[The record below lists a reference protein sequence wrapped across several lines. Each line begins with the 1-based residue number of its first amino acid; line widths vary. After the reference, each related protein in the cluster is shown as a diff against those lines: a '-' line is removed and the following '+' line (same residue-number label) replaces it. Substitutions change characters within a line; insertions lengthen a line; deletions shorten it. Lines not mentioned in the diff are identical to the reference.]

1 MSEEI
6 GKETETLN
14 LYIEQQQN
22 KISNLMSTIVM
33 LETKVAYLE
42 NEIGKIDTKHAD
54 EIAFLKE
61 DYEAEIENLK
71 DINRHYKDELMMLSP
86 RPTLSNKNG
95 STGTKA
101 KTTKI
106 TTGFDIKG
114 EHDPRKNRKRK
125 GLIHDILAEQ
135 STAIGSGFDLM
146 ADNDAKVAKR
156 RKGIVHAADAVSV
169 KHNNDL
175 VGKILENVKAPVRR
189 GVTSSDATADRIR
202 KTPILEPKE
211 EPVVVTPVRTGLSKG
226 SKLKRN

>member
-1 MSEEI
+1 METDKESETI
-6 GKETETLN
+6 N

-22 KISNLMSTIVM
+22 KIGNLMSTIVL

-42 NEIGKIDTKHAD
+42 NEMGKISVKHTDAVA
-54 EIAFLKE
+54 EVITQTRM
-61 DYEAEIENLK
+61 EIENLK
-71 DINRHYKDELMMLSP
+71 DINRHYKDELMMMSP
-86 RPTLSNKNG
+86 RPTISKKQG
-95 STGTKA
+95 STGTAK

-114 EHDPRKNRKRK
+114 EHDPRKNKKRK

-135 STAIGSGFDLM
+135 TTNIGSGFDLM
-146 ADNDAKVAKR
+146 ADNETKAEKNR
-156 RKGIVHAADAVSV
+156 RKGIIHSEDVVIV

-175 VGKILENVKAPVRR
+175 VGKIIENVKAPVRKSVR
-189 GVTSSDATADRIR
+189 PSDSKSERVR
-202 KTPILEPKE
+202 KPPILEKE